1 MKTNKMFKVTS
12 VCIEDIIQAI
22 EDNYCGEDELTKIML
37 IKNAKKLNENEMK
50 WIASKLSDAFCDTD
64 FWVTLSDL
72 FKQIVKKENE
82 KGNN

>member
-12 VCIEDIIQAI
+12 VCIEDIIQMI
-22 EDNYCGEDELTKIML
+22 EDDYCGKDELTKIML

-64 FWVTLSDL
+64 LWVTLRDLLERIRSD
-72 FKQIVKKENE
+72 KN
-82 KGNN
+82 